1 LAETSAN
8 VTAVWLGVMIGVNL
22 QTSFLTPPFGFA
34 LFYLKG
40 VAPKIVQTIDIW
52 KGAVAFIALQLVGL
66 GIVGFY
72 PTLVNY
78 LPIRTYLTSN
88 VAPPPMNPRLQHC
101 LQEYK
106 FANYNNNESVLRTNI
121 SNIQTL
127 DLSYIPENK
136 TEIFNS
142 HIKKALMTFDLV
154 EQVQKAESEYNL
166 FAKNYSSLH
175 FKVRKIQKKVLK
187 IKKKIETLQ
196 ADIRNLS
203 NDKFSEKEKIEEKIK
218 FLELEKEGLIDKI
231 PQNWIEDNK
240 KFQKIQK
247 NKNITIKKYR
257 RNTDDAYRELT
268 QIKAFI
274 GDAKQLEKLLKAI
287 TLLNSEINNENLNNV
302 EKNIDSL
309 IEQLNEI
316 SGVDELIEKLSEMNS
331 MATEDEIDKKKIA
344 NLNDRILT
352 LFKEEIEWRNKAS
365 ISLINK
371 LNEYDDSIKNTIG
384 LRLQERLTKKQAKF
398 VSKCRSIHKDISLN
412 F

>member
-1 LAETSAN
+1 
-8 VTAVWLGVMIGVNL
+8 
-22 QTSFLTPPFGFA
+22 
-34 LFYLKG
+34 
-40 VAPKIVQTIDIW
+40 
-52 KGAVAFIALQLVGL
+52 
-66 GIVGFY
+66 
-72 PTLVNY
+72 
-78 LPIRTYLTSN
+78 
-88 VAPPPMNPRLQHC
+88 

-142 HIKKALMTFDLV
+142 HIKKALMTFDLI

-166 FAKNYSSLH
+166 FAKNYNSLH

-203 NDKFSEKEKIEEKIK
+203 NDKFSEKEKIEEEIK

-287 TLLNSEINNENLNNV
+287 TSLNSEINNENLNNA

-331 MATEDEIDKKKIA
+331 MVTEDEIDKKKIA
-344 NLNDRILT
+344 SLNDKILT
-352 LFKEEIEWRNKAS
+352 LFNEEIEWRNKAS
-365 ISLINK
+365 VSLFDK

-398 VSKCRSIHKDISLN
+398 VSKCRSIHRDISLN